1 MTPAV
6 ATQLGQGQVEALP
19 QMFVFGP
26 LGRSAVTRFRLAAQQ
41 SVVDG
46 DPAGGGDAHSGPGC
60 ADPEQ
65 PGVQSRLVPE
75 ARQIHPGFDQC
86 VLDRVL
92 GALVVSVEHPQR
104 VPVHARTVSANDVR
118 ERATVTE
125 SRPGGQHLVG
135 GRLGLTR
142 HVRFVD
148 VEVIQ
153 HGIQGGQCG

>member
-1 MTPAV
+1 
-6 ATQLGQGQVEALP
+6 
-19 QMFVFGP
+19 MFVFGP
-26 LGRSAVTRFRLAAQQ
+26 LGRSAVTRFRLGAEQP
-41 SVVDG
+41 VVDG
-46 DPAGGGDAHSGPGC
+46 SRPASSALTEDPVG

-75 ARQIHPGFDQC
+75 ARQLHPGVGQR
-86 VLDRVL
+86 VLDGVL

-135 GRLGLTR
+135 GRLG
-142 HVRFVD
+142 
-148 VEVIQ
+148 
-153 HGIQGGQCG
+153 C